1 MEVHPAVESQRLDKW
16 LKIVRLFKTRRMAA
30 EACNKRLV
38 KVNDVTSKPS
48 KNIVVDDEIIIRL
61 RGRYRSFKVLGISKR
76 SISAKDAR
84 ELYEE
89 TTDANLTPEDKELVE
104 LSKKTTKR
112 DKPKFPGRP
121 TKKTRR
127 ELEKWKSSGF
137 NIQKDK

>member
-61 RGRYRSFKVLGISKR
+61 RGRYRSFKVLGISK
-76 SISAKDAR
+76 
-84 ELYEE
+84 
-89 TTDANLTPEDKELVE
+89 
-104 LSKKTTKR
+104 
-112 DKPKFPGRP
+112 
-121 TKKTRR
+121 
-127 ELEKWKSSGF
+127 
-137 NIQKDK
+137 